1 MTHSGVYSPAPGH
14 FAIGEI
20 DWANGQTNINVILFG
35 NTAPTQANAHYTDL
49 SGELTGGSGGYTS
62 GGTAIAPDNTSL
74 SSLQTRFKAAA
85 ATAYGGLTVNAYYAA
100 LQHCGATPTTATN
113 ALLSYH
119 DLGGV
124 QAVVSG
130 TLTMTWN
137 TTYGCFTNTVAADA

>member
-14 FAIGEI
+14 FGIGEI
-20 DWANGQTNINVILFG
+20 DWALAQTNIYVILFG
-35 NTAPTQANAHYTDL
+35 NTAPTQANAHYGDL
-49 SGELTGGSGGYTS
+49 SGELTGGSGGYSS
-62 GGTAIAPDNTSL
+62 GGMAIAPANITL
-74 SSLQTRFKAAA
+74 SSLETRFLANA

-100 LQHCGATPTTATN
+100 LQHIASATTSTN

-137 TTYGCFTNTVAADA
+137 VTHGCFTNTVAADA

>member
-20 DWANGQTNINVILFG
+20 DWALAQTNIYVALLG
-35 NTAPTQANAHYTDL
+35 NTAPTQANAHYGDL
-49 SGELTGGSGGYTS
+49 SGELSNGVGGYTA
-62 GGTAIAPDNTSL
+62 GGMAIAPANTSL
-74 SSLQTRFKAAA
+74 SSLETRFLANA
-85 ATAYGGLTVNAYYAA
+85 ATAYGGLTVNAYYA
-100 LQHCGATPTTATN
+100 LLHHTATPNTSTN

-137 TTYGCFTNTVAADA
+137 ATHGCFTNTVAADA

>member
-14 FAIGEI
+14 FGIGEI
-20 DWANGQTNINVILFG
+20 DWALAQTDIFVILCG

-49 SGELTGGSGGYTS
+49 SGELAGGSGGYTS
-62 GGTAIAPDNTSL
+62 GGMAIAPANIVLNSL
-74 SSLQTRFKAAA
+74 ETRFMANA
-85 ATAYGGLTVNAYYAA
+85 ATAYGGLTVNAYYAL
-100 LQHCGATPTTATN
+100 LQHTTTPTTSTN
-113 ALLSYH
+113 PMLSYH

-137 TTYGCFTNTVAADA
+137 STHGCFTNTVAADA

>member
-14 FAIGEI
+14 FGIGEI
-20 DWANGQTNINVILFG
+20 DWALGQTNIYVILFG
-35 NTAPTQANAHYTDL
+35 NTTPTQANAHYTDL
-49 SGELTGGSGGYTS
+49 SGELSNGVGGYTA
-62 GGTAIAPDNTSL
+62 GGTAIAPANIVLNSL
-74 SSLQTRFKAAA
+74 ETRFMANA
-85 ATAYGGLTVNAYYAA
+85 ATAYGGLTVNAYFAA
-100 LQHCGATPTTATN
+100 LQHTGALPTTSTN

-137 TTYGCFTNTVAADA
+137 ATHGCFTNTVAADA